1 MGQEYPPE
9 KDTKHSAPAPLRRRL
24 HEFYFGGSRFVVL
37 RAANRTAPDL
47 SFRTPPRGATACR
60 ETVFLL
66 LANTLRRMSQLCRTR
81 IIKRDK
87 IIPRKS
93 LQPNNWQKNFLL
105 HPPTEALGCPFSG
118 LGKEDKKRPLAGIFP
133 DKRSCQRAL
142 QRPKGDGRG
151 KRNVPDYFLKF
162 ARLRSVG
169 SRIRLR
175 IRKLFGVTSR
185 SSSTSM

>member
-60 ETVFLL
+60 ENVFLL
-66 LANTLRRMSQLCRTR
+66 LANTLAPLSQLCRTR
-81 IIKRDK
+81 IIERGK

-93 LQPNNWQKNFLL
+93 LQPNNLQKNFPLR
-105 HPPTEALGCPFSG
+105 PPEGFGEPFPG
-118 LGKEDKKRPLAGIFP
+118 GWGRRRKRHLAGEHP
-133 DKRSCQRAL
+133 
-142 QRPKGDGRG
+142 
-151 KRNVPDYFLKF
+151 
-162 ARLRSVG
+162 
-169 SRIRLR
+169 
-175 IRKLFGVTSR
+175 
-185 SSSTSM
+185 

>member
-1 MGQEYPPE
+1 MEFSL
-9 KDTKHSAPAPLRRRL
+9 SANFPAK
-24 HEFYFGGSRFVVL
+24 V
-37 RAANRTAPDL
+37 
-47 SFRTPPRGATACR
+47 
-60 ETVFLL
+60 
-66 LANTLRRMSQLCRTR
+66 SQLCRTR
-81 IIKRDK
+81 IIEGGK

-118 LGKEDKKRPLAGIFP
+118 LGVEHKKDPSP
-133 DKRSCQRAL
+133 EKNSDKRSCKRAL